1 MTYLIYLVSLL
12 SYQGCLASSQQQL
25 DLPEDFVTST
35 HTNNWA
41 VLVDTSRYQITDLG
55 TIRKN

>member
-1 MTYLIYLVSLL
+1 MPSLLYLVSLL
-12 SYQGCLASSQQQL
+12 SYQGCLATSQQQL

-41 VLVDTSRYQITDLG
+41 VLVDTSRYQIAYLS
-55 TIRKN
+55 NVNE

>member
-1 MTYLIYLVSLL
+1 MMYLIYLVSLL

-41 VLVDTSRYQITDLG
+41 VLVDTSRYQIN
-55 TIRKN
+55 RFRYN